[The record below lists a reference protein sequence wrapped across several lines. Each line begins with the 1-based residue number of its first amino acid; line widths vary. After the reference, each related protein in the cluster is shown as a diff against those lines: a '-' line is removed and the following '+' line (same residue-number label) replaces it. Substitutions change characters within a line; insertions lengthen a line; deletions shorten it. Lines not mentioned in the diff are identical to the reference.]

1 MYIDTGSPVPNIPSK
16 SRGLADVNKKTFDGM
31 EMIRNKRIGF
41 SLSDTITMSCTIAD
55 KRLHICQRIFKAI
68 VIDVIYIYILI

>member
-1 MYIDTGSPVPNIPSK
+1 
-16 SRGLADVNKKTFDGM
+16 M

-41 SLSDTITMSCTIAD
+41 ALSDTINMSCTIAD
-55 KRLHICQRIFKAI
+55 KCLHICQRIFKAI